1 MPGSELYEKF
11 MALHTRDGG
20 LVMPNAWDGLSALM
34 LADAGF
40 DAIATSSAAFAATL
54 GRSDGRHEVTRDEHL
69 AHAGLLARLTG
80 LPVNGDF
87 EDGYG
92 DTPEDVAATVEA
104 AVDCGLAGIGV
115 EDTSGNPDQPIRDFD
130 EAVHRVRSAVA
141 AADGRIVI
149 TGRTDNFI
157 QGRPDL
163 DDTIRRLT
171 AFAEVGADVVF
182 APYPPDLDAL
192 EAIVTA
198 VAPTPVNVLVSP
210 ADEVLTVAEL
220 RRAGVRRVSLGPFL
234 YVHAMGALE
243 QATEALVAGDLASA
257 ITGIGFE
264 RVGELLARGKKRQDP
279 ANHHPVKKAD

>member
-1 MPGSELYEKF
+1 MSSELYEKF

-20 LVMPNAWDGLSALM
+20 LVLPNAWDGLSALM

-40 DAIATSSAAFAATL
+40 EAIATSSVALAATL
-54 GRSDGRHEVTRDEHL
+54 GRPDGRHEVTRDEHL
-69 AHAGLLARLTG
+69 EHAGLLGRLTG

-92 DTPEDVAATVEA
+92 ETPEDVAATVEA
-104 AVDCGLAGIGV
+104 AVEYGLAGIGI
-115 EDTSGNPDQPIRDFD
+115 EDTSGNPERPIRDFD
-130 EAVHRVRSAVA
+130 EAVERVRRAVEA
-141 AADGRIVI
+141 AKGRIVV

-171 AFAEVGADVVF
+171 AFAEVGADVLY

-192 EAIVTA
+192 NQIVTA
-198 VAPTPVNVLVSP
+198 AAPIPVNVLVSP
-210 ADEVLTVAEL
+210 ADNVLTVAEL
-220 RRAGVRRVSLGPFL
+220 QKAGVKRISLGPWL

-243 QATEALVAGDLASA
+243 GATKALVAGDLASA
-257 ITGIGFE
+257 ATGISFE
-264 RVGELLARGKKRQDP
+264 RVGELLAHSK
-279 ANHHPVKKAD
+279 N

>member
-1 MPGSELYEKF
+1 MVGSELYERF

-40 DAIATSSAAFAATL
+40 EAIATSSAAIAATL
-54 GRSDGRHEVTRDEHL
+54 GRLDGRHEVTREEHL
-69 AHAGLLARLTG
+69 EHARLLGRLTG

-104 AVDCGLAGIGV
+104 TVESGLAGIGV
-115 EDTSGNPDQPIRDFD
+115 EDTSGDPDQPIRDFD
-130 EAVHRVRSAVA
+130 DAVNRVRSAVDA
-141 AADGRIVI
+141 SRRRIVV

-171 AFAEVGADVVF
+171 AFAEVGADVVH
-182 APYPPDLDAL
+182 APFPPDLDAL
-192 EAIVTA
+192 VAIVTA

-210 ADEVLTVAEL
+210 SDKVLTVAEL
-220 RRAGVRRVSLGPFL
+220 QQAGVKRISLGPFL
-234 YVHAMGALE
+234 YTHAMGAVE
-243 QATEALVAGDLASA
+243 QATKALLAGDLASA
-257 ITGIGFE
+257 TTGMSFE
-264 RVGELLARGKKRQDP
+264 RINELLARGKNQP
-279 ANHHPVKKAD
+279 EQPNY

>member
-20 LVMPNAWDGLSALM
+20 FVMPNAWDGLSALM

-40 DAIATSSAAFAATL
+40 EAIATSSAALAAML
-54 GRSDGRHEVTRDEHL
+54 GRPDGRHEVTRSEHL

-104 AVDCGLAGIGV
+104 AVEFGLAGIGV
-115 EDTSGNPDQPIRDFD
+115 EDTSGDPDQPIRDFD
-130 EAVHRVRSAVA
+130 EAVHRVRGAVDA
-141 AADGRIVI
+141 AKGRIAV

-171 AFAEVGADVVF
+171 AFAEVGADVVY
-182 APYPPDLDAL
+182 APFPPDLDAL

-210 ADEVLTVAEL
+210 SDKVLTVAEL
-220 RRAGVRRVSLGPFL
+220 QKAGVKRISLGPFL
-234 YVHAMGALE
+234 YANAMAALE
-243 QATEALVAGDLASA
+243 QATKALVAGDLAA
-257 ITGIGFE
+257 ATKGLGFD
-264 RVGELLARGKKRQDP
+264 RIGELIARGK
-279 ANHHPVKKAD
+279 N

>member
-40 DAIATSSAAFAATL
+40 EAIATSSAAIAATL
-54 GRSDGRHEVTRDEHL
+54 GRLDGRHEVSREEHL
-69 AHAGLLARLTG
+69 EHARLLGRLTG

-92 DTPEDVAATVEA
+92 DMPEDVAATVEA
-104 AVDCGLAGIGV
+104 AVESGLAGIGV
-115 EDTSGNPDQPIRDFD
+115 EDTSGDPDQPIRDFD
-130 EAVHRVRSAVA
+130 EAVSRVCSAVDA
-141 AADGRIVI
+141 AKGRIVI

-171 AFAEVGADVVF
+171 AFAEAGADVVY
-182 APYPPDLDAL
+182 APFPPDREAL
-192 EAIVTA
+192 VAIVTA

-210 ADEVLTVAEL
+210 SDKVLTVAEL
-220 RRAGVRRVSLGPFL
+220 QQAGVKRISLGPLL
-234 YVHAMGALE
+234 YTHAMGALE
-243 QATEALVAGDLASA
+243 QATKALRAGDLASA
-257 ITGIGFE
+257 TTGMSFA
-264 RVGELLARGKKRQDP
+264 RVNELLTHGK
-279 ANHHPVKKAD
+279 N